1 VDFRR
6 SKTRND
12 GRAVEIKRSR
22 SFEIGAVS
30 QDVGCTQPGKN
41 FLPRMSVSIAGSHS
55 SFFSDVGHER
65 LCRRQIVSSWTCP
78 RPPGPALEP

>member
-22 SFEIGAVS
+22 SFEIGAAS
-30 QDVGCTQPGKN
+30 QDVNCTQPGKN
-41 FLPRMSVSIAGSHS
+41 FLPRMPVSIAGSNRNHS
-55 SFFSDVGHER
+55 EPGMHPFQLGLD
-65 LCRRQIVSSWTCP
+65 LNPLPKLPWT
-78 RPPGPALEP
+78 ALL